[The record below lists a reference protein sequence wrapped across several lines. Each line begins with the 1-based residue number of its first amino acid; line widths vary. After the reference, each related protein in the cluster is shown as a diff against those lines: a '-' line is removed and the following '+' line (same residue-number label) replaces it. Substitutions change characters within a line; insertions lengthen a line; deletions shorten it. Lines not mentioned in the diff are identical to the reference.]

1 MSIRMTMKYD
11 MDECDI
17 CHCWDLCI
25 MIEDSSGGIDAYCS
39 FECIKKLHTIE
50 QMPLPILA
58 YTHPEST

>member
-1 MSIRMTMKYD
+1 MSYKTIMFD

-25 MIEDSSGGIDAYCS
+25 VLDADAYCS
-39 FECIKKLHTIE
+39 YECIKKLHTIE

>member
-1 MSIRMTMKYD
+1 MSIRNNLTFE

-25 MIEDSSGGIDAYCS
+25 CVEQEAFCS
-39 FECIKKLHTIE
+39 YECIKKLHSIE
-50 QMPLPILA
+50 QLPLPILA